1 MVPRI
6 WGHSL
11 GLSRG
16 NQNNGSGQ
24 NNWRS
29 WRSEAS
35 LWLQLVNKL
44 LKNSLLPV
52 VIFCFSKNRC
62 DKSADSMYGTDLTS
76 RSEKSVIHVFCDKA
90 FSRLKGSDRNLP
102 QIVRVRSL
110 LSRGIAVHHTGL
122 LPIVKEVV
130 EMLFCR
136 GVIKVLF
143 STETFAMGVNAPAR
157 TVVFDTLR
165 KFDGKE
171 FRQLLPGEYTQMA
184 GRAGRRGIDKIGTV
198 VVMCRDEIPDESDL
212 KNVIVESAT
221 KLESQFRLT
230 YIMILHLLR
239 VEELK
244 VEDMLKR
251 SFAEFRSQKQLPEQ
265 QKVLMRKLA
274 QPAKTVECIKGEPTI
289 EEYYDLFLEAEK
301 YDNEVAETVM
311 QSQSCPNISYTWKS
325 CHCEITIVDEILK
338 LRRAYMVSNRVAAV
352 ANLWPS
358 HDHFQAQ
365 DHLLGV
371 VVKVTSASMKQYIVL
386 VLKPDAPSIS
396 SNLQDNKSADFQQ
409 GYVLMP
415 KSKRRNEDEY
425 FSSLTNRKGSGTI
438 KIELPYHGTAAGIN
452 YEVRGIESKELLCIC
467 DRKITIDQVRL
478 LEDGSNAAFS
488 KTVQQLLGTK
498 IDGNKY
504 PPALHPLKE
513 LKLKDVSACGSLPQ
527 MDKPAT
533 KDGIK

>member
-1 MVPRI
+1 
-6 WGHSL
+6 
-11 GLSRG
+11 
-16 NQNNGSGQ
+16 
-24 NNWRS
+24 
-29 WRSEAS
+29 
-35 LWLQLVNKL
+35 
-44 LKNSLLPV
+44 
-52 VIFCFSKNRC
+52 
-62 DKSADSMYGTDLTS
+62 
-76 RSEKSVIHVFCDKA
+76 
-90 FSRLKGSDRNLP
+90 
-102 QIVRVRSL
+102 
-110 LSRGIAVHHTGL
+110 
-122 LPIVKEVV
+122 
-130 EMLFCR
+130 
-136 GVIKVLF
+136 
-143 STETFAMGVNAPAR
+143 
-157 TVVFDTLR
+157 
-165 KFDGKE
+165 
-171 FRQLLPGEYTQMA
+171 MA

-198 VVMCRDEIPDESDL
+198 VVMCRDEIPLESDL
-212 KNVIVESAT
+212 KNVIVGNAT
-221 KLESQFRLT
+221 KLKSQFRLT

-251 SFAEFRSQKQLPEQ
+251 SFAEFGSQKQLPEQ

-301 YDNEVAETVM
+301 YGNEVAETVM
-311 QSQSCPNISYTWKS
+311 QSRHAQTFLTPGRVV
-325 CHCEITIVDEILK
+325 IVRSL
-338 LRRAYMVSNRVAAV
+338 S
-352 ANLWPS
+352 
-358 HDHFQAQ
+358 

-415 KSKRRNEDEY
+415 KSKRRNDDEY

-438 KIELPYHGTAAGIN
+438 KIELPYH
-452 YEVRGIESKELLCIC
+452 EEIESKELSCIC
-467 DRKITIDQVRL
+467 NRKITIDQVRL

-488 KTVQQLLGTK
+488 KTVQQLSGTK

-513 LKLKDVSACGSLPQ
+513 LKLKRCECCGSLPQ